1 MPAQLAASRAGALK
15 SGSSSDHRSYQRVEA
30 ALQALGTDG
39 AMPGGGGRSGEQPG
53 GHDHAEFLV
62 AAEVADFE
70 PVAVVDQ
77 RRDPARSGQPA
88 IEAVLVRGIVLE
100 EQALLVPYLP
110 GACVAPVG
118 AALVQEQG
126 RRPRRA
132 GGGPRPR
139 DLRGVGDPAL
149 VARLG
154 DRAAGLVARSVAAE
168 PRRRAPD
175 RRRGHLPPVARPAGP
190 PPCDHRADSR
200 GCGCDRDRRRMPAR
214 FDHRIRPV
222 RSRAGH
228 GATVWRLVLALHE
241 SRPQTLNP
249 EPARHPD
256 GSGVVG
262 SVSSRVMPSTG
273 SVSPVVQRAAPAA
286 ADVLGSASR
295 LRYPQSHV
303 TSDGARCDRLHG

>member
-39 AMPGGGGRSGEQPG
+39 AMPGGGGLSGEQPG

-88 IEAVLVRGIVLE
+88 IEAVLVRRIVLE

-139 DLRGVGDPAL
+139 
-149 VARLG
+149 
-154 DRAAGLVARSVAAE
+154 
-168 PRRRAPD
+168 D

>member
-168 PRRRAPD
+168 PRRRVPD
-175 RRRGHLPPVARPAGP
+175 RRRGHLPRGRPGRLHVTIVRTPEAAVATETVAGCP
-190 PPCDHRADSR
+190 LDLTIAF
-200 GCGCDRDRRRMPAR
+200 DR
-214 FDHRIRPV
+214 F
-222 RSRAGH
+222 G
-228 GATVWRLVLALHE
+228 LALATE
-241 SRPQTLNP
+241 LPYGGLSWL
-249 EPARHPD
+249 
-256 GSGVVG
+256 
-262 SVSSRVMPSTG
+262 
-273 SVSPVVQRAAPAA
+273 
-286 ADVLGSASR
+286 
-295 LRYPQSHV
+295 
-303 TSDGARCDRLHG
+303 